1 MDFWYNIIDFFTT
14 LSQSG
19 EFQQSLKVFKVLF
32 LLVSVILIAIAIWF
46 RSKSDYFADLKLK
59 YSYYGLKSAMQKS
72 AELSPVAL
80 GQLKDYWQNLISRL
94 HYNDP
99 AQWKLALIEADNFF
113 EYALSLLGYQ
123 GEGLAEKIKQLE
135 KSYDKS
141 LASVWQ
147 AHKIRNAMVHEPNF
161 QISFRQAEE
170 ALNAYEE
177 ALKGLKILE

>member
-1 MDFWYNIIDFFTT
+1 MDIWYNTIDFLTS
-14 LSQSG
+14 LSQGG
-19 EFQQSLKVFKVLF
+19 EFQYSLKVFKALF
-32 LLVSVILIAIAIWF
+32 LLVSLVSIVIAIWF
-46 RSKSDYFADLKLK
+46 RSKSDYFSDLKLK
-59 YSYYGLKSAMQKS
+59 YSYYRLKSKTQQS
-72 AELSPVAL
+72 AELSPLAL

-94 HYNDP
+94 HHNDP
-99 AQWKLALIEADNFF
+99 SQWKLALIEADNFF

-135 KSYDKS
+135 KFYAKS
-141 LASVWQ
+141 LNSVWQ

-177 ALKGLKILE
+177 ALKELKILE